1 MRIVTQKTI
10 KFVFSYYV
18 RWQRGTA
25 RIRLPHADR
34 AAIDQYT
41 LPTGPTAANPQQQC
55 AAVGWD
61 GGTDRQT
68 DARQL
73 RDPAPHTMREV
84 PTMMRPLRRVRNYVK
99 RSREWWARR
108 GRHKSTR
115 RRTHCKPT
123 SGTAKYVYDSWWT
136 DVCRVW
142 MGVLRSHPM
151 THILYSYLTLVSVW
165 TPATSVWCRG
175 RSLSCLT
182 LCCTQPASATP
193 GSSYRWYTCRARRND
208 GRRT

>member
-34 AAIDQYT
+34 AAIDQYI

-73 RDPAPHTMREV
+73 RRPCSAYYARGANNDATVATCAKLRETV
-84 PTMMRPLRRVRNYVK
+84 TRMMSTERPTQVDKMEDAL
-99 RSREWWARR
+99 
-108 GRHKSTR
+108 
-115 RRTHCKPT
+115 
-123 SGTAKYVYDSWWT
+123 
-136 DVCRVW
+136 
-142 MGVLRSHPM
+142 
-151 THILYSYLTLVSVW
+151 
-165 TPATSVWCRG
+165 
-175 RSLSCLT
+175 
-182 LCCTQPASATP
+182 
-193 GSSYRWYTCRARRND
+193 
-208 GRRT
+208 